1 MTRAQRLATGLAVT
15 WPLPLGVVGLV
26 AGWW

>member
-1 MTRAQRLATGLAVT
+1 MTRAKRLATGLAVT
-15 WPLPLGVVGLV
+15 WPLPLGIVGLL

>member
-1 MTRAQRLATGLAVT
+1 MTRAKRLVTGLAVT
-15 WPLPLGVVGLV
+15 WPLPLGIIGLV